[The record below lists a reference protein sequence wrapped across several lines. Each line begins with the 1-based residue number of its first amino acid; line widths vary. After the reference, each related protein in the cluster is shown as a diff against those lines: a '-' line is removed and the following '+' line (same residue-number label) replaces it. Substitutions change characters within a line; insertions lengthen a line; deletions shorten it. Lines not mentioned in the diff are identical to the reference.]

1 MCEIPHTVLESSQSL
16 PAALQSLRNLLVHS
30 DPVQEPHTESHDAI
44 AIARVRF
51 LYDGMPMAMTATVVL
66 SGITT
71 LILYSVQPSPL
82 LLGWFGSVVLLS
94 AARTLQYLAYR
105 KAVRDSIVDW
115 SLWRRRFLISCSMV
129 GALWGVAS
137 VLLFPPGIEYQVFLA
152 FVIAGTSA
160 GAVTTLSADRAAS
173 LGFVLPSVIPLAG
186 MLMVQGTR
194 LGLAMGIMVVLYLLL
209 VVAATYR
216 SHLQLMQMVR
226 WHAEA
231 HAKSAALERS
241 ELERRVGDEKLRALF
256 EYSPLGIA
264 LLNDRNGVLEANPAL
279 VKLLGTTAADIKQR
293 VLGAALHQLTAV
305 PEGEESLASTDL
317 FGPIEYEITTAD
329 GRILPVAINGMR
341 IRHPSGEIYR
351 WAFIEDIHGRKST
364 ETQLRALNDRLL
376 LAAQAAQIGVWEYE
390 GRTGKVFWDQRMFEM
405 FQLDPDHD
413 DHLLERWGRLVHPSD
428 ALRTNT
434 LVQAA
439 IRGESGFQTEF
450 RAVLL
455 NGEERTIRAAAMVRR
470 DPDNSVRIT
479 GVSSDV
485 TALKRVERLKNEFIA
500 TVSHELRTP
509 LTSIRAALSLVASG
523 AAGELPQQT
532 QHLLTIADR
541 NASRLALLIDDL
553 LDIERIEA
561 GRLNLEVSP
570 QPLVPLIAQAVEANA
585 AYAKLCGVNLELA
598 PCTSQPVVR
607 VDANR
612 LLQVMANLLSNAA
625 KFSDRGARIDVRVT
639 VLAPVVPEQE
649 NAASQPTRARV
660 AVCDQGPGIVPELRQ
675 RLFTKFSQGDSS
687 DTRTSGGTGL
697 GLAISKALIE
707 QMGGTIDYDSPPG
720 GGTTF
725 YFDLPLASAEAS
737 VS

>member
-1 MCEIPHTVLESSQSL
+1 M
-16 PAALQSLRNLLVHS
+16 HS
-30 DPVQEPHTESHDAI
+30 DPAQPPHTESHDAI
-44 AIARVRF
+44 AVARVRF

-71 LILYSVQPSPL
+71 LILYSVQPSAL

-94 AARTLQYLAYR
+94 AARTLQYRAYR
-105 KAVRDSIVDW
+105 KAVHDGIVDW
-115 SLWRRRFLISCSMV
+115 SVWRRRFLIGCSMV
-129 GALWGVAS
+129 GALWGFAS
-137 VLLFPPGIEYQVFLA
+137 VFLFPPSIEYQVFLA

-160 GAVTTLSADRAAS
+160 GAVTTLSSDRAAA
-173 LGFVLPSVIPLAG
+173 LGFVLPSVIPLAA
-186 MLMVQGTR
+186 MLMLQGTQ
-194 LGLAMGIMVVLYLLL
+194 LGLAMGIMVVLYLML
-209 VVAATYR
+209 VVTATYR
-216 SHLQLMQMVR
+216 SHLQLIEMVR

-231 HAKSAALERS
+231 DAKGAALARS
-241 ELERRVGDEKLRALF
+241 ELERRVSDERLRALF

-264 LLNDRNGVLEANPAL
+264 LLNDRNGVLDANPAL
-279 VKLLGTTAADIKQR
+279 VKLVGATAADIKQR
-293 VLGAALHQLTAV
+293 ALGAALDRLTTA
-305 PEGEESLASTDL
+305 PEGEDALTSTGL
-317 FGPIEYEITTAD
+317 FGPIEYEITTD
-329 GRILPVAINGMR
+329 EGRTVPVAINGMR
-341 IRHPSGEIYR
+341 IKHPSGEIYR
-351 WAFIEDIHGRKST
+351 WAFIEDIHERKRT

-390 GRTGKVFWDQRMFEM
+390 GRTGKVYWDERMFKM
-405 FQLDPDHD
+405 FQLDPDGD
-413 DHLLERWGRLVHPSD
+413 GHLLERWGRLVHPSD
-428 ALRTNT
+428 AMRTDA

-439 IRGESGFQTEF
+439 IRGEAGFQTEF
-450 RAVLL
+450 RAVLP
-455 NGEERTIRAAAMVRR
+455 NGEERSIRAAAMVRR

-485 TALKRVERLKNEFIA
+485 TELKRVERLKNEFIA

-523 AAGELPQQT
+523 AAGELPQQ
-532 QHLLTIADR
+532 QQQLLTIADR

-561 GRLNLEVSP
+561 GELNLEISP
-570 QPLVPLIAQAVEANA
+570 QPLVPLIAQAVEANT
-585 AYAKLCGVNLELA
+585 AYAKLCGVHLELA
-598 PCTSQPVVR
+598 PCTSDPIVR

-625 KFSDRGARIDVRVT
+625 KFSGRGARVDVRVT
-639 VLAPVVPEQE
+639 VLGADSEAQSV
-649 NAASQPTRARV
+649 ASEATRARV

-687 DTRTSGGTGL
+687 DSRASGGTGL

-707 QMGGTIDYDSPPG
+707 QMGGTIDYDSPAG

-725 YFDLPLASAEAS
+725 YFDLPLAPAEAS